1 MMLHAA
7 LIGHPVI
14 HSLSPAIHTYWMDRH
29 GVEGAYGL
37 IDTAGQGLP
46 ETIKDMVAQNYN
58 GFNVTLPHKQAVMDF
73 CDHVDDTAR
82 LMGAVNTVHIRDGK
96 CYGSNTDAYGFVQS
110 LLQADPEQHY
120 LNGRIVVLG
129 AGGAARAVVYGLREA
144 GAKDIIVCNRTLDR
158 AKGLSAHI
166 CPWEERSRILAG
178 AALLVNTTSLGMQ
191 GQDKLDI
198 DLAALPATALVCD
211 IVYKPRETKLL
222 QAAAAQG
229 CRTVDGLGMLLQQ
242 AARAFS
248 VWTGITPEITDELR
262 DMLKARTL

>member
-1 MMLHAA
+1 MILHAA
-7 LIGHPVI
+7 LIGHPVT

-37 IDTAGQGLP
+37 IDTAGQGL
-46 ETIKDMVAQNYN
+46 EDTIKELVAQNYN
-58 GFNVTLPHKQAVMDF
+58 GFNVTLPHKRDMLGL
-73 CDHVDDTAR
+73 CDYVDDIAH
-82 LMGAVNTVHIRDGK
+82 LIGAVNTVHIRDGK

-129 AGGAARAVVYGLREA
+129 AGGAARAVVYGLRDA
-144 GAKDIIVCNRTLDR
+144 GAQDVIVCNRTVDR

-166 CPWEERSRILAG
+166 CPWAERSQILAG
-178 AALLVNTTSLGMQ
+178 ATLLVNATSLGMQ
-191 GQDKLDI
+191 GQNDLEI
-198 DLAALPATALVCD
+198 DLAALPQTALVCD
-211 IVYKPRETKLL
+211 IVYKPRETPLL
-222 QAAAAQG
+222 RAAEAQG

-248 VWTGITPEITDELR
+248 VWTGITPDITDELR
-262 DMLKARTL
+262 DMLRARTL